1 VSILNPLFEAVAWV
15 MMGIHSVLS
24 KPFGASSG
32 VTWALTI
39 IILVVLMRLVMV
51 PLFIKQRNS
60 MWKMQSHMP
69 QLQEI
74 RKKYKNDKTRLNE
87 ETMKFYKENGIN
99 PLGGCLPLVAQLPVF
114 WALFNVLKA
123 LAQWQPPAKGQVA
136 KQPAY
141 GMKISFVES
150 AHEAKIFGI
159 SLYDQFLHPVLGET
173 TTSRLLIVVF
183 VLVSAVT
190 TFLTMRQS
198 QRRGMMNQT
207 APDPDQ
213 PGAAAAQAM
222 SKNMMYIAPF
232 FALTGL
238 YWQFGLVL
246 YWVTTNVWTLGQQH
260 FLFRKLPLVGSTTV
274 GASAVGAAS
283 GTSGAGAKSAT
294 AKAGTSSGSAAKSGT
309 KTAAAKSATAAKA
322 AGTKP
327 AGTKPAGT
335 KPAGTKP
342 AGTKPAGTR
351 PAGTKPAGT
360 KPAGTRPAAAKSGVA
375 KPAAGKPAAKAD
387 GTTSSAARATSPAK
401 APGSKTTASKAAD
414 AKTVDA
420 KTVDA
425 DTVDADTVDTT
436 TADAKTSD
444 TKTSAGALASANGAT
459 ANGSTNGSGVLRL
472 FGRGK
477 EEPQDDVPVAPQ
489 AKVVRQQP
497 SRTTRS
503 KRNTGKR

>member
-1 VSILNPLFEAVAWV
+1 MSILNPLFEAVAWV
-15 MMGIHSVLS
+15 MMRIHAVLA

-74 RKKYKNDKTRLNE
+74 RKKYKNDKKRLNE

-114 WALFNVLKA
+114 WSLFNVLKA
-123 LAQWQPPAKGQVA
+123 VAQWTPPAAGQVA
-136 KQPAY
+136 KKPAY
-141 GMKISFVES
+141 GMNIAFVES
-150 AHEAKIFGI
+150 AHTAKIFGI
-159 SLYDQFLHPVLGET
+159 SLYDQFLHPALGESV
-173 TTSRLLIVVF
+173 TSRLLIVVF
-183 VLVSAVT
+183 VLVSAAT

-260 FLFRKLPLVGSTTV
+260 FLFRKLPIVGSTTV

-283 GTSGAGAKSAT
+283 GSAGTGAKSAVAKTGTAGAAARTGTKPAPAKAGT
-294 AKAGTSSGSAAKSGT
+294 AKAGTAKAGTARAGAAKPGAARPAPAKAGT
-309 KTAAAKSATAAKA
+309 AKATA
-322 AGTKP
+322 T
-327 AGTKPAGT
+327 
-335 KPAGTKP
+335 
-342 AGTKPAGTR
+342 
-351 PAGTKPAGT
+351 
-360 KPAGTRPAAAKSGVA
+360 
-375 KPAAGKPAAKAD
+375 KPAAKAD
-387 GTTSSAARATSPAK
+387 GTASSAAKAKSPAAKVSPAK
-401 APGSKTTASKAAD
+401 APGAKTVAAAKTAETQPADSTLVDTPPADTAPADTAPADTPPAD
-414 AKTVDA
+414 AKAA
-420 KTVDA
+420 KS
-425 DTVDADTVDTT
+425 
-436 TADAKTSD
+436 K
-444 TKTSAGALASANGAT
+444 ASANGAS
-459 ANGSTNGSGVLRL
+459 ANGSTNGSSVLRR
-472 FGRGK
+472 FGRTK

-489 AKVVRQQP
+489 TKVVRQQP